1 MRMIWKKRWGFVL
14 NTYPIENDTGDIV
27 AYRIGLYD
35 DKQDLWWFS
44 PENLNNTFELEAS
57 ANQGWVE
64 MMTDFLE
71 RQDEFPDGTP
81 VVNVRTEV
89 EAEIFSSNNR
99 IAQLDAFIKEESDV
113 RESGDESTG
122 VQHIAGSDGGP
133 EYVGF
138 ETESE
143 KVETDKTVHPDSVGG
158 TGEEGAEVETEGVV
172 PGEDSEESEHD
183 DLQGEA
189 VPEVERE
196 LSDGEGD
203 NQDRPEG
210 ASKDE
215 DSGKKASKRGK
226 RRKKSKSST

>member
-99 IAQLDAFIKEESDV
+99 IAQLDAFIKEERD
-113 RESGDESTG
+113 GPGIQPD
-122 VQHIAGSDGGP
+122 AGT

-183 DLQGEA
+183 NLQGEA

-203 NQDRPEG
+203 NQDRSEG